1 METRSRAYYPPLA
14 FASPGKYLQGPQA
27 IEEVSGVVSDL
38 GCESPLVLRDTVAL
52 ESVGESL
59 SGPLERITGAIEADF
74 GGECSPEEIDRLAE
88 LSRQR
93 GADGVVGVGGG
104 KALDTAKAVAIPAGL
119 PLVIFPTLASTDA
132 PTSALSVVYDEEGS
146 FLEYRFHAKHPD
158 AVVVDTVIVA
168 GAPVRFLVA
177 GMGDA
182 LATHFEAQASAATRK
197 QTMAGGAPTHAAL
210 ALARL
215 SYDTVLENGVA
226 AKLAAERKA
235 VTPAVEAIVEAN
247 TLLSGLGF
255 ESGGGVAA
263 AHSIHNGLTALEGTH
278 DYWHGE
284 KVAFGLIAMLVM
296 EGRPTALIEEV
307 LNFCIAVGLPVCLED
322 IGIGDASPEDLA
334 EVAELA
340 CAEGETIH
348 NQPFDVSEAM
358 VVDAMLAA
366 DVLGRERKEA
376 PSSLHR
382 DSRD

>member
-1 METRSRAYYPPLA
+1 
-14 FASPGKYLQGPQA
+14 LQGPEA
-27 IEEVSGVVSDL
+27 IEEVAGVVSDL
-38 GCESPLVLRDTVAL
+38 GCQTPLVLRDTVAL
-52 ESVGESL
+52 ESVGEKL
-59 SGPLERITGAIEADF
+59 SGPLDKIAGAIEADF
-74 GGECSPEEIDRLAE
+74 GGECSPQEIDRLVE
-88 LSRQR
+88 LFQSR

-119 PLVIFPTLASTDA
+119 PLIIVPTLASTDA

-146 FLEYRFHAKHPD
+146 FLEYRFHGKHPD
-158 AVVVDTVIVA
+158 AVVVDTSIVA

-226 AKLAAERKA
+226 AKLAAERGA
-235 VTPAVEAIVEAN
+235 ITPAVEAIVEAN

-263 AHSIHNGLTALEGTH
+263 AHSIHNGLTALHGTH

-284 KVAFGLIAMLVM
+284 KVAFGLIAMLIM

-307 LNFCIAVGLPVCLED
+307 LDFCIAIGLPVCLED
-322 IGIGDASPEDLA
+322 IGIGDASREDLA
-334 EVAELA
+334 AVAEAA
-340 CAEGETIH
+340 CVEEETMH
-348 NQPFDVSEAM
+348 NQPFEVRPAM
-358 VVDAMLAA
+358 VVDAMLTA
-366 DVLGRERKEA
+366 DTLGKGRKEGTS
-376 PSSLHR
+376 PGSPGL
-382 DSRD
+382 